1 MGAQHGSSNTGA
13 KIQRVGAAAAE
24 PAPPPGRKNRVGM
37 SAYSNDFDVTD
48 RVRTTDPVAVN
59 REIDRIFL
67 ELYPR
72 AATQLL
78 DQAFTDAESMYSGAL
93 PGYIGCNTPYHD
105 IQHVLDVTLAMA
117 RLIDGYERSRVG
129 GVVLGK
135 DLFELGVITALFHD
149 CGYICRDDEERQRN
163 GAEFT
168 VIHVSRGATF
178 LRDYLKRAGRPQMAE
193 IAADLIHFTGY
204 ERRVDSIPVPDANH
218 RLLGNLLGSA
228 DIIAQM
234 SDRCYLEKCR
244 DRLYPEFVTGGLAE
258 KKLADGNRELVF
270 ASGEDLLRKTPGFYA
285 GATRRLNEDLA
296 GGFTYAEQHFGG
308 QNLYIE
314 AVEKNIRF
322 VDRVKA
328 EGAEVLKRH
337 PPNTLPE

>member
-1 MGAQHGSSNTGA
+1 
-13 KIQRVGAAAAE
+13 
-24 PAPPPGRKNRVGM
+24 
-37 SAYSNDFDVTD
+37 
-48 RVRTTDPVAVN
+48 
-59 REIDRIFL
+59 
-67 ELYPR
+67 
-72 AATQLL
+72 
-78 DQAFTDAESMYSGAL
+78 
-93 PGYIGCNTPYHD
+93 
-105 IQHVLDVTLAMA
+105 
-117 RLIDGYERSRVG
+117 
-129 GVVLGK
+129 
-135 DLFELGVITALFHD
+135 
-149 CGYICRDDEERQRN
+149 
-163 GAEFT
+163 
-168 VIHVSRGATF
+168 
-178 LRDYLKRAGRPQMAE
+178 
-193 IAADLIHFTGY
+193 
-204 ERRVDSIPVPDANH
+204 
-218 RLLGNLLGSA
+218 
-228 DIIAQM
+228 M